1 MGIPEKQDHFRTAN
15 KSRIST
21 LVRNILP
28 AKKADEIGK
37 KTILAVP
44 YLWLSVFFLV
54 PFFIIF
60 QISFTEA
67 IIARPPYTSLVE
79 IEEGLIQIR
88 LVTESYL
95 MLFED
100 DIYWKSY
107 LNSAWIAATST
118 LICFL
123 IGYPMAYGIARAPAH
138 TRRRLLLFIILP
150 FWTAFILRVY
160 AWVGILNNNGILNNI
175 LQWLGLTDTPIQFL
189 YTDFAIYI
197 GIVYTYLPFMILPI
211 YTTLEKMDLSLME
224 ASSDLG
230 GRPVTTFMRITLPL
244 SVPGIIAGSMLVF
257 IPALGEFVIPALLG
271 GDDSLMIGRVL
282 FDEFFLNRDWPM
294 ASTVA
299 VAMLIFLVAPIV
311 LFNHFQ
317 SKEME
322 AK

>member
-1 MGIPEKQDHFRTAN
+1 M
-15 KSRIST
+15 
-21 LVRNILP
+21 P
-28 AKKADEIGK
+28 AKKIDEIGK

-44 YLWLSVFFLV
+44 YTWLAIFFLV
-54 PFFIIF
+54 PFFIILK
-60 QISFTEA
+60 ISFAES
-67 IIARPPYTSLVE
+67 IVARPPYTSL
-79 IEEGLIQIR
+79 ISIDEGLVQIK
-88 LVTESYL
+88 LMTESYL

-100 DIYWKSY
+100 DLYWRSY
-107 LNSAWIAATST
+107 LNSAWIAASST
-118 LICFL
+118 FICFL
-123 IGYPMAYGIARAPAH
+123 IGYPMAYGIARASAE
-138 TRRRLLLFIILP
+138 RRRMLLLFIILP

-160 AWVGILNNNGILNNI
+160 AWVGILNNNGILNNV
-175 LQWLGLTDTPIQFL
+175 LQWIGLTDTPIKFL

-230 GRPVTTFMRITLPL
+230 GRPITTFMRITLPL
-244 SVPGIIAGSMLVF
+244 SMPGIIAGSMLVF
-257 IPALGEFVIPALLG
+257 IPALGEFVIPSLLG

-282 FDEFFLNRDWPM
+282 YDEFFLNRDWPM
-294 ASTVA
+294 ASAVA
-299 VAMLIFLVAPIV
+299 VAMLVFLVAPIV